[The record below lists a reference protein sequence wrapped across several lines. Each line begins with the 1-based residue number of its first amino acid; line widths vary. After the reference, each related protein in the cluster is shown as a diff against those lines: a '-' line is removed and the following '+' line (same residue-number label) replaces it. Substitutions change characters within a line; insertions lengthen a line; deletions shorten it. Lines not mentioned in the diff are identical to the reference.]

1 MSANYRP
8 WFYSVI
14 GVRKASHVI
23 LKFRHLLMTC
33 TYRKTF
39 PSKYIYIYIY
49 IYIIIQLI
57 RYVLLLKWS
66 IFFINN
72 RAIYSRMKKK

>member
-14 GVRKASHVI
+14 GVREASHVI

-39 PSKYIYIYIY
+39 PSKYIYT
-49 IYIIIQLI
+49 YIIIQLI